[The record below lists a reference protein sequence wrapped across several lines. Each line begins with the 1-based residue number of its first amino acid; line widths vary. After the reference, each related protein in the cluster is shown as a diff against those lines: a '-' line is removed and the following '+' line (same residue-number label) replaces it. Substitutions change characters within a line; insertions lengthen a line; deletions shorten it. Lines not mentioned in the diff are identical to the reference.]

1 MFNSLLILMP
11 VIAAQTLGHVYSGV
25 SITDVPKV
33 EAIDH
38 TRRNMDDAFEAM
50 APRNGSDRMRYW
62 ADIISREL
70 AEKDASSARG
80 FLLAAPEMLD
90 RESVKELRAAA
101 DSERGGSRDER
112 LANAALRKLP
122 YDIGEKYEAISGIS
136 NVMDTI
142 SPDDV
147 EAVDDA
153 ETPTDP
159 NLIVAPAEEP
169 APSNRVSISIAQAEN
184 NSRFRLLGS
193 YADLA
198 NNTERWLEN
207 DRVDPLVLK
216 ITAIGLI
223 QTDSGDGLSGAT
235 LRAASILKSARRSR
249 RMTEG
254 FANHIER
261 RINEALPDDALKAA
275 LENSLS
281 GLLPTDVRVER
292 VRQAYISAIDPRGMK
307 RLENE
312 LDQIDRLGGLTSPAA
327 AITLLEVVENGSDLR
342 RVRLI
347 AEAGGDRAVALV
359 KQSGDGALRL
369 ADNGV
374 RLTLRVV
381 AQLMGLTAA
390 SLALI
395 FLMLSTLRRNFR
407 RRLKMEVI

>member
-25 SITDVPKV
+25 SITDTPNV

-38 TRRNMDDAFEAM
+38 TRRNMDDAFAAM
-50 APRNGSDRMRYW
+50 APRNGGDRMRYW
-62 ADIISREL
+62 SDIVSREL
-70 AEKDASSARG
+70 AEKDASAARG

-90 RESVKELRAAA
+90 RDSVKELRAAA
-101 DSERGGSRDER
+101 DSERGGSREER

-122 YDIGEKYEAISGIS
+122 YDVSEKYEAISGAA
-136 NVMDTI
+136 NVMNTI
-142 SPDDV
+142 SSDTVTDEANLAPDVD
-147 EAVDDA
+147 EAPVD
-153 ETPTDP
+153 ESR
-159 NLIVAPAEEP
+159 I
-169 APSNRVSISIAQAEN
+169 SISVAQSEN
-184 NSRFRLLGS
+184 NSQFRLLGT

-198 NNTERWLEN
+198 NNTERWVEN
-207 DRVDPLVLK
+207 DRIDPLVLK

-223 QTDSGDGLSGAT
+223 QTDSGDGLAGAT

-261 RINEALPDDALKAA
+261 RINEALPDEALRAA
-275 LENSLS
+275 LEEQLSS

-292 VRQAYISAIDPRGMK
+292 VRQAYVSAIDPYGMR
-307 RLENE
+307 RLEQE

-327 AITLLEVVENGSDLR
+327 AITLLEVVSNGSDLR
-342 RVRLI
+342 RARLI

-359 KQSGDGALRL
+359 KQTGHDALRL

-381 AQLMGLTAA
+381 LQLMGLTAA
-390 SLALI
+390 SLAML

-407 RRLKMEVI
+407 RQLKMEVI